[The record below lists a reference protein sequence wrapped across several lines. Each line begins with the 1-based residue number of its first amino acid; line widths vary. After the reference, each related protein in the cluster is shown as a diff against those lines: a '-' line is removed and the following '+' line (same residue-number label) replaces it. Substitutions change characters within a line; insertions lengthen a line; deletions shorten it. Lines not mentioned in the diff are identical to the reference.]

1 MKKIKIGNSI
11 LKVSIAKSATD
22 RRKGLMNQ
30 SNLSED
36 AGMLFCFPKEEKLS
50 FWMKNTRIP
59 LSIAFI
65 SKSGKILEIK
75 DLEPFNEES
84 VSSSIPAMYAL
95 EVNKGWFENNNIK
108 KGDQTT
114 GLPIKSIKIRIS

>member
-36 AGMLFCFPKEEKLS
+36 TGMLFCFPKEEKLS

-75 DLEPFNEES
+75 DLEPFNEKS